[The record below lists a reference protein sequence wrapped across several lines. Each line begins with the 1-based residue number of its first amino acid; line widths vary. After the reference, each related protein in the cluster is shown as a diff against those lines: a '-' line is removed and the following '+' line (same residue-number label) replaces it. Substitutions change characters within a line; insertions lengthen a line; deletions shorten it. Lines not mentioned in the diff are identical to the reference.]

1 MNLIWDQIT
10 LSYFS
15 ASKWLNASY
24 IYRLVGIF
32 SQWRQ
37 HSFLLQWGEAIG
49 ALLLSLVFI
58 FSPFITTGLIGVWLF
73 AIAAY
78 WAILTLCDNHK
89 QW

>member
-58 FSPFITTGLIGVWLF
+58 FSLLLPLF
-73 AIAAY
+73 VVIAEGENGP
-78 WAILTLCDNHK
+78 ISGDRK
-89 QW
+89 